1 VGDLHG
7 RHVARGVVALPIH
20 DSYIV
25 PRVSKNCAKTRL
37 PGWGGRTRTSASG
50 MVRDWAYRYRATQ
63 RVAADR
69 APTRSQQ

>member
-37 PGWGGRTRTSASG
+37 PG
-50 MVRDWAYRYRATQ
+50 
-63 RVAADR
+63 
-69 APTRSQQ
+69 